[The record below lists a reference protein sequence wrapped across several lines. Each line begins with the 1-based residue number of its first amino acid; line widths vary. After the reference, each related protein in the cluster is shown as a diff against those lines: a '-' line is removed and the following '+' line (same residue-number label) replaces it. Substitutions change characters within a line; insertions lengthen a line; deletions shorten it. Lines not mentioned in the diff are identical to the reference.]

1 MCEGSGEFIVT
12 PVNNVFEILFKPPIV
27 EAINAKHK

>member
-12 PVNNVFEILFKPPIV
+12 QINNVFEILFKHPIV
-27 EAINAKHK
+27 EAINAKPK